1 MYVVLVGAGFV
12 GSQIAKALERQH
24 DVVVIDL
31 RPEVRD
37 RLATLDVRVLIGQ
50 CTDPEVLTEAK
61 VDQADA
67 FIACTDRDEVN
78 LIVSM
83 LAKGL
88 GAKQVLCFVGRASYA
103 EILTDPRAAEML
115 GRRIDKV
122 IWAQRS
128 IAEEIIE
135 VVRVPGAL
143 DMESLAGGRL
153 RFVEYRI
160 ASGGVFA
167 QQPLAGQEWP
177 EGVLLAGMLRG
188 PTFLAREDADLA
200 KIVLEPGDRLLFA
213 TTPLGFAALQACFA
227 PRGRVRRIMIVGG
240 GSVGYMIAREL
251 LTHRLEVT
259 IVERDPRRCE
269 FLSEHLSGAWVLC
282 GDGTD
287 LDLLTGEGLSRADVL
302 IAVTDNDE
310 KNLLVS
316 LLAKQM
322 GVPKVITRVGR
333 PEHQQLFEQ
342 VGIDVPVT
350 PAVVAVRE
358 VVDWLA
364 PEVGHVPV
372 LEERLS
378 LLEVEVP
385 KRYRKMS
392 LSGLNLPRGATVLA
406 VLNGQRAFLP
416 GTSTAVEGGDHL
428 LILAPREIEHEVL
441 RRLA

>member
-1 MYVVLVGAGFV
+1 MYVVLAGAGLV
-12 GSQIAKALERQH
+12 GSQIAKALESQH

-37 RLATLDVRVLIGQ
+37 RLATLDVRVLVGQ
-50 CTDPEVLTEAK
+50 ATDPEVLTEAK
-61 VDQADA
+61 VDRADA

-88 GAKQVLCFVGRASYA
+88 GARQVLCFVGRASYA
-103 EILTDPRAAEML
+103 EILTDPRAAEVL
-115 GRRIDKV
+115 GHRIDKV

-128 IAEEIIE
+128 VAEEIIE
-135 VVRVPGAL
+135 IVQVPGAL
-143 DMESLAGGRL
+143 DMETLAGGRL

-160 ASGGVFA
+160 AAGGVFA
-167 QQPLAGQEWP
+167 QQPLAGQQWP
-177 EGVLLAGMLRG
+177 EGVHLAGILRG
-188 PTFLAREDADLA
+188 RTFLAREDEGLA
-200 KIVLEPGDRLLFA
+200 QIVLEPGDRLLFA
-213 TTPLGFAALQACFA
+213 TTPLGFTALQACFA
-227 PRGRVRRIMIVGG
+227 PRGRVRRIMVVGG
-240 GSVGYMIAREL
+240 GSVGYMVAREL
-251 LTHRLEVT
+251 VKHKLEIT
-259 IVERDPRRCE
+259 IVERDARRCE
-269 FLSEHLSGAWVLC
+269 FLSEHLSSAWVLH

-287 LDLLTGEGLSRADVL
+287 LDLLTEEGLSRSDVL
-302 IAVTDNDE
+302 VAVTDNDE

-350 PAVVAVRE
+350 PTVSAVRQ

-372 LEERLS
+372 LEETLD
-378 LLEVEVP
+378 LIEVELP
-385 KRYRKMS
+385 KRYRRMP
-392 LSGLNLPRGATVLA
+392 LSGLNLPRGATVVA
-406 VLNGQRAFLP
+406 VLNGQRASLP
-416 GTSTAVEGGDHL
+416 GPSTTVEGGDHL
-428 LILAPREIEHEVL
+428 LILAPREIENEVL

>member
-1 MYVVLVGAGFV
+1 MHIIIAGAGLV
-12 GSQIAKALERQH
+12 GSQIAKALESHH

-50 CTDPEVLTEAK
+50 ATDYEALIEAK
-61 VDQADA
+61 VDRADA
-67 FIACTDRDEVN
+67 VIACTDRDEVN

-103 EILTDPRAAEML
+103 EILNDPRAAEAL

-135 VVRVPGAL
+135 VVLVPGAV
-143 DMESLAGGRL
+143 DMEVLAGGRL
-153 RFVEYRI
+153 RFCEYRVE
-160 ASGGVFA
+160 SRGPFA
-167 QQPLAGQEWP
+167 QQPMANQEWP
-177 EGVLLAGMLRG
+177 EGVLLAGVLRG
-188 PTFLAREDADLA
+188 RTLLARDDEELA
-200 KIVLEPGDRLLFA
+200 QIVLEPGDRLLFA
-213 TTPLGFAALQACFA
+213 TTLPGFNALQACFA
-227 PRGRVRRIMIVGG
+227 PRGRVRRVMIIGG
-240 GSVGYMIAREL
+240 GSVGYMVAREL
-251 LTHRLEVT
+251 VKHRLEIT
-259 IVERDPRRCE
+259 IVERDARRCE
-269 FLSEHLSGAWVLC
+269 FLSEHLSSSWVLH

-287 LDLLTGEGLSRADVL
+287 LDLLTEEGLSRSDVL
-302 IAVTDNDE
+302 VAVTDNDE

-322 GVPKVITRVGR
+322 GVRKVITRVGR

-350 PAVVAVRE
+350 PTVAAVRQ

-372 LEERLS
+372 LEETLD
-378 LLEVEVP
+378 LIEVELP
-385 KRYRKMS
+385 KRYRDMPVA
-392 LSGLNLPRGATVLA
+392 GLNLPRGASVVA
-406 VLNGQRAFLP
+406 VINGQRASLP
-416 GTSTAVEGGDHL
+416 DASTTVEGGDHL
-428 LILAPREIEHEVL
+428 LILAPREIGHEVL